1 MTRIDHLL
9 VSVTDLDA
17 SMRRW
22 ADAGLPAQA
31 GGAHPGGTFNAL
43 VRGPQ
48 RAYVELISA
57 HDDATTPAGR
67 RVLSSPGPLSWAL
80 GVDDV
85 AAVRQ
90 ALVDHGRT
98 PGPIQDG
105 SRTTLGGETLTWQLC
120 DVADHAM
127 HEFVPF
133 LIEWTHGM
141 EPGPQTGPRL
151 TSVTLEVPD
160 PVGLGQ
166 LLQVCGLT
174 VSDEAPGDVG
184 LTDGVVDVV
193 LRRGTGRL
201 TEASITLPD
210 GPLGDVVL
218 DGLVIRRG

>member
-1 MTRIDHLL
+1 
-9 VSVTDLDA
+9 
-17 SMRRW
+17 
-22 ADAGLPAQA
+22 
-31 GGAHPGGTFNAL
+31 
-43 VRGPQ
+43 
-48 RAYVELISA
+48 
-57 HDDATTPAGR
+57 
-67 RVLSSPGPLSWAL
+67 VLSSPGPLSWAL

-105 SRTTLGGETLTWQLC
+105 SRTTLGGETLTWRLC

-160 PVGLGQ
+160 PAGLAE
-166 LLQVCGLT
+166 LLQVCGLQ
-174 VSDEAPGDVG
+174 VRDDAPVDVG
-184 LTDGVVDVV
+184 LTDGTVEVV

-201 TEASITLPD
+201 TEASIALPE
-210 GPLGDVVL
+210 GPLDDVVL
-218 DGLVIRRG
+218 DGLAIRRG